1 MIRLVMLMV
10 VLAAWS
16 ASAHAAPAIPDCGL
30 GTPAADDNA
39 VAAALRNADAQHCE
53 SADTVALDT
62 LLSVYEIILDASAT
76 PMQVGYLTPPKMPLP
91 QTLPAVVNGRLR
103 KVLLS
108 HPDRFAAICANIQ
121 SLVSRYGDPES
132 EREGHLFV
140 VGLLQTA
147 LLIDLKNHGHCLPG
161 VLAAFQHIPPAD
173 EVIQSARYFCFDRQW
188 KTPSCKRIRR

>member
-1 MIRLVMLMV
+1 MLMV
-10 VLAAWS
+10 VLGVEI
-16 ASAHAAPAIPDCGL
+16 ASVHAAPAIPDCGL
-30 GTPAADDNA
+30 GAPAAYSSA

-62 LLSVYEIILDASAT
+62 LLSVYEIIIDSWAT
-76 PMQVGYLTPPKMPLP
+76 PMKLGYLTPPKMPLP

-108 HPDRFAAICANIQ
+108 HPDRFPAICANIQ

-147 LLIDLKNHGHCLPG
+147 LLMDLKSHGHCLPG

-173 EVIQSARYFCFDRQW
+173 EVIQSARDFCFDRQW
-188 KTPSCKRIRR
+188 KTLACKRIRR